1 MPRETR
7 ERFPLVTVQTEVN
20 GDSKST
26 NERGP
31 SLVGSLGLSCRY
43 KRFFMPWLLQLVQY
57 KIIFFSPY
65 NITIPLS
72 PAGQAAV
79 LGRLSLSMCIWACQR
94 MIQNRSS
101 ELYNFLQPWEWYSMK
116 TNSAAQA
123 KVSLLTGQELHSCE
137 LLTIPAAAVLVYIL
151 LNVYNRPTVIT

>member
-1 MPRETR
+1 MPSVADKTYGLIGMPRETR

-79 LGRLSLSMCIWACQR
+79 LGRLSLSMCLWGK
-94 MIQNRSS
+94 
-101 ELYNFLQPWEWYSMK
+101 MK
-116 TNSAAQA
+116 TSLNSLAALSSNQYYF
-123 KVSLLTGQELHSCE
+123 
-137 LLTIPAAAVLVYIL
+137 PLVFFFFK
-151 LNVYNRPTVIT
+151 